1 VSRGG
6 SPPLAAVL
14 TGAVGELIA
23 TSGLSGA
30 VVGVG
35 VDAVDLDRFRRVLG
49 RRAHLADRLF
59 TAGER
64 AYAAAASDPVPRLST
79 RFAAKEATMKALGVG
94 LGAFAFAEV
103 EVVRSGLGAP
113 WLVLHGSALERAGAA
128 GVWRWH
134 LSLTHTERVAMAL
147 VVAEGGGDA
156 GPPGPEP
163 MGPARRS
170 TGPAPKP

>member
-1 VSRGG
+1 VSPGG
-6 SPPLAAVL
+6 PPPLAAVL
-14 TGAVGELIA
+14 TGAVGELIT

-30 VVGVG
+30 VIGVG
-35 VDAVDLDRFRRVLG
+35 VDAVDLDRFRRVLD

-134 LSLTHTERVAMAL
+134 ISLTHTERVAMAL

-156 GPPGPEP
+156 GAPDRDPEAS
-163 MGPARRS
+163 ARRS